1 MIGFAPTAVSVVR
14 PGTTP
19 YGKRS
24 LNKNRR
30 KNELLKIT
38 LENQSFLR
46 RLQEKNSNY
55 DVNKWEIQFK
65 ERKNILKNICEYPYV
80 MSSNRRR
87 DLSASN
93 LSVEQQNRTSLIPS

>member
-1 MIGFAPTAVSVVR
+1 MISFMPAVSVAAR

-19 YGKRS
+19 YAKWS

-38 LENQSFLR
+38 LENQSILR

-55 DVNKWEIQFK
+55 DVGRWENEFK
-65 ERKNILKNICEYPYV
+65 
-80 MSSNRRR
+80 
-87 DLSASN
+87 
-93 LSVEQQNRTSLIPS
+93 